1 MLASMLSGIVL
12 EVWFGEVAG
21 AVAVRADGWEMVLF
35 VVIFVCCVGSVRGG
49 GWLLGGE
56 GVVGLFMRAG

>member
-49 GWLLGGE
+49 GGCW
-56 GVVGLFMRAG
+56 VVKG